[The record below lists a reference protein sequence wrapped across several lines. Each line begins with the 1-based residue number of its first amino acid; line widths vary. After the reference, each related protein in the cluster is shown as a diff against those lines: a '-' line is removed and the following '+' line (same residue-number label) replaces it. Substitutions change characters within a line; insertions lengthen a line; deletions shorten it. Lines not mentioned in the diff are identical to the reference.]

1 MQAVMV
7 VMVYQLGLLG
17 VLLHLLDKMF
27 QELIIMLAVAVVAV
41 VTAQTQLAD
50 MVAEQVAD
58 EQVLEHKHLMQ
69 LQTQAVAVAE
79 VQFTLE
85 QQVAVLL

>member
-7 VMVYQLGLLG
+7 VMVYQPGLLG

-27 QELIIMLAVAVVAV
+27 QELIIMQAVVVVAV

-69 LQTQAVAVAE
+69 LQTQVVAVAE